1 MSTIV
6 DNDLSKLR
14 IDKAQKARRDER
26 SAWPWI
32 GIALL
37 VLVGAGGAWEW
48 IGASSVPTVE
58 TIRVRVPD
66 GVVTEAQLVKL
77 NATGYVIAAHK
88 IELASKVVGRVAT
101 VAVEMGDK
109 VQKGQVLVRLEDD
122 EYKARVAQQQGLL
135 DNAKALLA
143 EFEAGLR
150 PQEIQA
156 AKARLEDAQAGL
168 TNAQVNLKR
177 LQGIELSRAI
187 SRQQIDDAD
196 ALVRSRAAQVDLQR
210 QQYELARIGNRK
222 EQIDAQ
228 RATVRQLEGS
238 LAMTTLDLDNTVI
251 RSPMAATVLQR
262 NVEVGEFVTTGFVGD
277 RGAKGYV
284 LSIADL
290 NDLRVELDISQNDIA
305 KVSARQP
312 CWIVTDAYPDKKY
325 QGVVDLISPEAN
337 RQKATVQVRVKVLT
351 PDDLLKPD
359 MNATVSFLSP
369 EALAA
374 SSAATTMPAADRPAI
389 RVPATAVRDGA
400 VFVVEDGKAV
410 KRSVSIA
417 TISGAPDVQVLKG
430 LIGGED
436 LIVSPP
442 QSLQDGAKVKAA
454 AAKG

>member
-1 MSTIV
+1 MSTLV

-14 IDKAQKARRDER
+14 IDKSLKARRAER
-26 SAWPWI
+26 SAWPWVI
-32 GIALL
+32 GALL
-37 VLVGAGGAWEW
+37 LLVCAGGAWQW
-48 IGASSVPTVE
+48 IRASSIPTVE
-58 TIRVRVPD
+58 TIHVRVPE
-66 GVVTEAQLVKL
+66 GVVTDAQLVKL

-88 IELASKVVGRVAT
+88 IELASKVVGRVAW
-101 VAVEMGDK
+101 VGVEMGDK
-109 VQKGQVLVRLEDD
+109 VQKDQVLVRLEDD

-135 DNAKALLA
+135 DNAKAVLA
-143 EFEAGLR
+143 ELEAGPR
-150 PQEIQA
+150 PQEIQEA
-156 AKARLEDAQAGL
+156 RARLDDAQAAL
-168 TNAQVNLKR
+168 TNAEVNLKR

-196 ALVRSRAAQVDLQR
+196 ALVRSRTAQVDLQR

-251 RSPMAATVLQR
+251 RSPVVATILQR

-290 NDLRVELDISQNDIA
+290 NDLRVELDVSQNDIA

-337 RQKATVQVRVKVLT
+337 RQKATVLVRVKVLH
-351 PDDLLKPD
+351 PDGLLKPD
-359 MNATVSFLSP
+359 MNATVSFLSS

-374 SSAATTMPAADRPAI
+374 SKATTTMPAADRPAI

-400 VFVVEDGKAV
+400 VFVVEDGKAM
-410 KRSVSIA
+410 KRTVAIA
-417 TISGAPDVQVLKG
+417 KLDGAPYVQVLKG

-436 LIVSPP
+436 LIVSPTP
-442 QSLQDGAKVKAA
+442 SLQDGANVKAV
-454 AAKG
+454 AAKE